1 LFLVLA
7 NGQTSI
13 SGFSAAVEATDEC
26 RDESCALELAQL
38 RASKIVA
45 QPKHKDA
52 SKAHK
57 AKLSKV
63 QKQESTKT
71 KTATKAKGK
80 KAKSK
85 KAQAKKT
92 QAKKAKAKKA
102 ESKKTKSEK
111 KTPVGQ
117 KQETSHKHSDHAGR
131 ESYHHPAWLN
141 DCKRIFVDLGA
152 NIGVNVRK
160 MFEPKKYLGDQLEP
174 YFQRHFG
181 GPGWRRA
188 PAEKSHIC
196 ALAFEPNPQHMPR
209 LKDIEKAYK
218 KNGWQVHF
226 YNYAIWREEG
236 QMTFNNTAIRDSGA
250 DLTAE
255 GAHLNMREV
264 SAEVV
269 QDDAAISKVRTIN
282 FADFIDTLPKGT
294 VKLVLMDI
302 EGAEYETLAQLMAE
316 KKLCRNWIWNLLVE
330 AHTWGEITHWG
341 KPESFTPGVHPRSML
356 AIRERVNQMNDMKWC
371 GDSDNVTYV
380 AKLDDETFQKDV
392 DNSFGQVRR

>member
-1 LFLVLA
+1 MVRSCLQLAAGTALLVLA
-7 NGQTSI
+7 NGQISI
-13 SGFSAAVEATDEC
+13 SQLSTAIEATNECGDET
-26 RDESCALELAQL
+26 CALELAQL
-38 RASKIVA
+38 RASKMSTKPNNKDE
-45 QPKHKDA
+45 PKVP
-52 SKAHK
+52 K
-57 AKLSKV
+57 AKTAKLVS
-63 QKQESTKT
+63 KT
-71 KTATKAKGK
+71 KTDASTQEKVKTKTDKTK
-80 KAKSK
+80 VQSK
-85 KAQAKKT
+85 KV
-92 QAKKAKAKKA
+92 
-102 ESKKTKSEK
+102 ESKETKSGK
-111 KTPVGQ
+111 MDVDHHQ
-117 KQETSHKHSDHAGR
+117 KGHKHHAGETGR
-131 ESYHHPAWLN
+131 SSYHHPAWLK
-141 DCKRIFVDLGA
+141 DCKKVFLDLGA

-160 MFEPKKYLGDQLEP
+160 LFEPKKYLGDQLEP

-188 PAEKSHIC
+188 PAEKNHLC
-196 ALAFEPNPQHMPR
+196 ALGFEPNPQHMPR
-209 LKDIEKAYK
+209 LKEIEKAYK
-218 KNGWQVHF
+218 KNGWRAHF

-269 QDDAAISKVRTIN
+269 EDGAAISKVRTVN
-282 FADFIDTLPKGT
+282 FADFVDTLPKGT

-316 KKLCRNWIWNLLVE
+316 KKLCRSWIWNLLVE

-341 KPESFTPGVHPRSML
+341 KPESFTPGIHPRSML

-371 GDSDNVTYV
+371 GDNDNVTYV

-392 DNSFGQVRR
+392 DNSFGQNRR